1 MKSGVQKTFRKWVW
15 RFLLLFL
22 GLVCTVI
29 FWESVFS
36 IFAAQKKYNSSIIL
50 TKKDMQAYTILALGE
65 STTATIN
72 GPAWPEYLEIL
83 LNKQVGAEKFRVINA
98 GVSGTNT
105 RDVSEKIGTYE
116 ATYHPDMV
124 IAMLGINDVSYP
136 ALPELSVSPYQK
148 MLRII
153 SQSRVYRFISILWR
167 QISGKSQRDLLAQVA
182 RCTDVSLGEYAFQE
196 LSASGNNEKERLAYA
211 KQFPFSSH
219 AYVMLI
225 DYYATQHTWKE
236 ASDWIT
242 RAMTMEPYMRYCA
255 MVASGKD
262 IKRSRELTSLIDHAI
277 SYITSMQEVS
287 QRALRSPKTITPSW
301 YQKNRPMLFTLQS
314 VRDIDTTTYYR
325 KIIDL
330 FTRRSIPFVVMQ
342 YPLLPVQDI
351 MQRLNNDPRLIYVS
365 NEENFQRALQQYS
378 YDEIF
383 IDHFTG
389 VFGHTTAFGSKLIAE
404 QVAKTVLEVVQKH

>member
-1 MKSGVQKTFRKWVW
+1 
-15 RFLLLFL
+15 
-22 GLVCTVI
+22 
-29 FWESVFS
+29 
-36 IFAAQKKYNSSIIL
+36 
-50 TKKDMQAYTILALGE
+50 
-65 STTATIN
+65 
-72 GPAWPEYLEIL
+72 
-83 LNKQVGAEKFRVINA
+83 
-98 GVSGTNT
+98 
-105 RDVSEKIGTYE
+105 
-116 ATYHPDMV
+116 
-124 IAMLGINDVSYP
+124 
-136 ALPELSVSPYQK
+136 
-148 MLRII
+148 
-153 SQSRVYRFISILWR
+153 
-167 QISGKSQRDLLAQVA
+167 
-182 RCTDVSLGEYAFQE
+182 
-196 LSASGNNEKERLAYA
+196 
-211 KQFPFSSH
+211 
-219 AYVMLI
+219 
-225 DYYATQHTWKE
+225 
-236 ASDWIT
+236 
-242 RAMTMEPYMRYCA
+242 MRYCA